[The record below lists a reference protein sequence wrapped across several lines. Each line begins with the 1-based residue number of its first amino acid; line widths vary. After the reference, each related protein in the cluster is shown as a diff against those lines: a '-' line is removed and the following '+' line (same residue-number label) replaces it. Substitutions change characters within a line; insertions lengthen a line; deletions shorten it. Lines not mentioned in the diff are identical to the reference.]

1 MSATFLRPEA
11 AGRFLKENYGFG
23 SKKSL
28 DVLAIRGGGPE
39 FHKASR
45 ARLYTPEA
53 LNAWALAKIGPP
65 QTSTAQNIRSEPPAS
80 DPDRPRG
87 RPRKLDANG
96 RREPGRT
103 PFHPSVGGQ

>member
-1 MSATFLRPEA
+1 MSASFLRPEA

-65 QTSTAQNIRSEPPAS
+65 QTSTAQNTGSEPPAL
-80 DPDRPRG
+80 DPHRPRG
-87 RPRKLDANG
+87 RPRRSTSDTA
-96 RREPGRT
+96 RE
-103 PFHPSVGGQ
+103 VA